1 MFQLHSKLASRIHV
15 AALGVL
21 LILVVALVAG
31 CGDSGTT
38 TDGGD
43 ASASA
48 STGPPW
54 VIPELSIL
62 TGPGASF
69 GGDAQW
75 GALYAVEQINASG
88 GIAGRQIEMDSLD
101 TAMDPA
107 KSVTEMTTA
116 IGMDPIAIVGPMD
129 QISTQAAGQTVLAAK
144 VPFFASFNDAADL
157 ANYEGWGFSLY
168 PFIPE
173 ATEAGVELW
182 INENPDIKSV
192 VIFTI
197 PSDPALVG
205 GTEVVEAKLKELGV
219 TVVGKVDTKAGQ
231 MDMSAP
237 AIKAI
242 SMKPDGYYS
251 VLNYEE
257 EARLTI
263 ELRKRGVEEGRR
275 ICCGFGADGA
285 PFYDLGGAALEDTYI
300 WDVQNVNY
308 DSETW
313 QALSE
318 AYQADH
324 DGALPYS
331 MAITGQY
338 NAVFAIKTAIEELG
352 ITGDPAKLE
361 EERLQIKDFLVN
373 ATGIPGAQEP
383 YDYID
388 GSFVAPVMLFQIHDA
403 QPELAA
409 TQQ

>member
-1 MFQLHSKLASRIHV
+1 MSRSQAKFTWWSLAAALMLVLV
-15 AALGVL
+15 AA
-21 LILVVALVAG
+21 AG
-31 CGDSGTT
+31 CGSTS
-38 TDGGD
+38 DG

-48 STGPPW
+48 SAAAGPAW

-75 GALYAVEQINASG
+75 GAQYAVEQINAAG
-88 GIAGRQIEMDSLD
+88 GIAGRQIDMQSLD

-107 KSVTEMTTA
+107 KAVTEMTNA
-116 IGMDPIAIVGPMD
+116 VGMDPIAIVGPMD

-157 ANYEGWGFSLY
+157 AQYEGWGFSLY

-173 ATEAGVELW
+173 ATQAGVELW
-182 INENPDIKSV
+182 IKENPDLKSV
-192 VIFTI
+192 VIFTV
-197 PSDPALVG
+197 PSDPALTG
-205 GTEVVEAKLKELGV
+205 GTEAVTAALEELGISV
-219 TVVGKVDTKAGQ
+219 LGPIDTKAGQ

-242 SMKPDGYYS
+242 SMDADGYYS

-257 EARLTI
+257 QARLTI
-263 ELRKRGVEEGRR
+263 ELRKRGVDEGRR

-285 PFYDLGGAALEDTYI
+285 PFYDLGGAALDDTYI
-300 WDVQNVNY
+300 WDVQDVNY

-313 QALSE
+313 QNLSE

-338 NAVFAIKTAIEELG
+338 NAVFAIKTAIEKLG
-352 ITGDPAKLE
+352 IAGDPAKLAD
-361 EERLQIKDFLVN
+361 ERQQIKDYLVN

-383 YDYID
+383 FDYVD
-388 GSFVAPVMLFQIHDA
+388 GAFVAPVMLFQIHGG
-403 QPELAA
+403 QPEMVAK
-409 TQQ
+409 QQ